1 MTGYQ
6 EVMTD
11 PSYAGQIIN
20 FTFPHIGNVGTNPE
34 DAEALNSHA
43 LGAIVRQDVTDPSNF
58 RSTQHFD
65 AWMRSN
71 GRIGISGVDTR
82 ALTRLIRVAGAPN
95 AVIAHSASGNFD
107 VPAMLARAKAWAGLE
122 GMDLAKDVTTLQ
134 TYGWDQG
141 LWNLGIGYAA
151 PAKGRKKVVAIDYGI
166 KHNILRNLV
175 DVGCDVTIVPAT
187 ATFEEIMGHAP
198 DGLFLSNGPGD
209 PAAVTYAI
217 ETVKG
222 LVGKK
227 PLFGIC
233 RGLQEINV
241 ALGGNLTREVRDH
254 HAPDDVGF
262 LEMFDHRHDVALT
275 PGGLLARAHGR
286 MALHVN
292 SVHYEGIA
300 RLGDGLAV
308 EAVAPDGM
316 VEAVSARIG
325 AAPVLAVQWHPE
337 WTADTDGDAATFFH
351 ILGRALR
358 GQHPETTP

>member
-1 MTGYQ
+1 MRRLGAGARAMLVQAAANAWGVPAGEITTGSA
-6 EVMTD
+6 MLHHKA
-11 PSYAGQIIN
+11 SGRSARYA
-20 FTFPHIGNVGTNPE
+20 
-34 DAEALNSHA
+34 DMAEAAASIAPPKPESLTLKDPA
-43 LGAIVRQDVTDPSNF
+43 QFRILGQ
-58 RSTQHFD
+58 
-65 AWMRSN
+65 
-71 GRIGISGVDTR
+71 RIGGVDNR
-82 ALTRLIRVAGAPN
+82 AL
-95 AVIAHSASGNFD
+95 
-107 VPAMLARAKAWAGLE
+107 
-122 GMDLAKDVTTLQ
+122 VT
-134 TYGWDQG
+134 G
-141 LWNLGIGYAA
+141 
-151 PAKGRKKVVAIDYGI
+151 
-166 KHNILRNLV
+166 
-175 DVGCDVTIVPAT
+175 
-187 ATFEEIMGHAP
+187 
-198 DGLFLSNGPGD
+198 
-209 PAAVTYAI
+209 
-217 ETVKG
+217 
-222 LVGKK
+222 K

-241 ALGGNLTREVRDH
+241 ALGGTLSRELQDH

-262 LEMFDHRHDVALT
+262 REMFDHRHDVALT

-292 SVHYEGIA
+292 SVHYQGLA